1 MNGGVIRSLSSSS
14 TSARMEYDND
24 FKGFNFGNQ
33 TTLINSGLGDFD
45 RSKSE
50 AILTIKTQVILVL
63 SKIDLGF

>member
-1 MNGGVIRSLSSSS
+1 
-14 TSARMEYDND
+14 MEYDND